1 MVFHFDSLHQLR
13 FDCLDL
19 IFMRMLGLGKVKEIK
34 GRNGL
39 KWVQLSTSRQ
49 LRAQGRPKQKTAELQ

>member
-13 FDCLDL
+13 FDFLDL
-19 IFMRMLGLGKVKEIK
+19 IFMWMLGLEKVKEIK

-39 KWVQLSTSRQ
+39 KWVQLCTSSQ
-49 LRAQGRPKQKTAELQ
+49 LRAQGKPNQKTAELQ